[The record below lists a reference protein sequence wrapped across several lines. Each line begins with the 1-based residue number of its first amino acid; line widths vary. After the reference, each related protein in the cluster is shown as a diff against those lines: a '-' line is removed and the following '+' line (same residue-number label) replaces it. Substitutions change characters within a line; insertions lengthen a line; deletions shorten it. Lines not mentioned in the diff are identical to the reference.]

1 MEAVTNKFEQIDKI
15 AKALATAALVNPVKN
30 KVANMGKFKNHYAD
44 LSVVIDTV
52 RPALSKVGLSFTQ
65 LIEPGVLITCLMHD
79 SGQCLTSHYALPT
92 LQDSQAM
99 GSAITYARRYSLCSI
114 LGIAAE
120 DDEDGTR
127 AAEAADQEMEGK
139 AEEARMKLVAAA
151 QEAKRTAGAKKVET
165 AKEEGRL
172 KNAHTGEVIKPG
184 ETVEPPAKDEIPF
197 PVDETPPT
205 TTPPPAG
212 KPKNGPTAL
221 AGIAP
226 NLAQMMSQAGISPDA
241 LSEYAVQHLA
251 RKIHPKDFPPD
262 YIGKMLANWDKVKAT
277 VLKGTSK

>member
-1 MEAVTNKFEQIDKI
+1 MEDVANKFEQIDKI
-15 AKALATAALVNPVKN
+15 AKALATAKLVNPVKN

-44 LSVVIDTV
+44 LSVVIETV
-52 RPALSKVGLSFTQ
+52 RPALSQVGLSFTQ

-99 GSAITYARRYSLCSI
+99 GSAITYARRYSLCAI

-120 DDEDGTR
+120 DDEDGAR
-127 AAEAADQEMEGK
+127 AVEAVEADADAK
-139 AEEARMKLVAAA
+139 AEEARMKLVEAANA
-151 QEAKRTAGAKKVET
+151 AKRAVGAKKVET
-165 AKEEGRL
+165 AKDEGRL
-172 KNAHTGEVIKPG
+172 RSAHTGEVIKPG

-197 PVDETPPT
+197 PIDPPAAEPPP
-205 TTPPPAG
+205 PPPA
-212 KPKNGPTAL
+212 KPKTGPAAL

-226 NLAQMMSQAGISPDA
+226 NLAQMMSQAGMSPEA

-277 VLKGTSK
+277 VMKGTSK